1 MAAFAVAE
9 CIEVQN
15 HEVQIQVDL
24 KLAARMRFCA
34 RETALKW
41 HFHVLRDRQHLT
53 WQTNQGY
60 VRNTQEIYML
70 KFSCLSPMLYKKR
83 GNNYLS
89 TSGIARGSYNSSL
102 CSMVGTDI
110 ADTSWT
116 PST

>member
-41 HFHVLRDRQHLT
+41 HFRVLRDMQHLT

-60 VRNTQEIYML
+60 VRNTQEICML
-70 KFSCLSPMLYKKR
+70 EFTCLSHVIKR
-83 GNNYLS
+83 KSKQLLINIGHCERIVQLLPLFH
-89 TSGIARGSYNSSL
+89 GRHRHG
-102 CSMVGTDI
+102 
-110 ADTSWT
+110 
-116 PST
+116 

>member
-41 HFHVLRDRQHLT
+41 HFRVLRDMQHLT
-53 WQTNQGY
+53 WQTNQGCQKY
-60 VRNTQEIYML
+60 TRN
-70 KFSCLSPMLYKKR
+70 LYAQIQ
-83 GNNYLS
+83 LFIS
-89 TSGIARGSYNSSL
+89 HVI
-102 CSMVGTDI
+102 
-110 ADTSWT
+110 
-116 PST
+116 